1 MENVEILLVIAFIVR
16 AVLVL
21 FFFIFVL
28 VLFFFIFFTFFFV
41 GSTLLVEREAL
52 IRILIPFVVD
62 IVEFVEHFV
71 FYDLK
76 ITSVLHA
83 EISDL

>member
-1 MENVEILLVIAFIVR
+1 MENVEILFDR

-21 FFFIFVL
+21 
-28 VLFFFIFFTFFFV
+28 IFFTSYTIL
-41 GSTLLVEREAL
+41 GSTLLVEGKAL
-52 IRILIPFVVD
+52 IRILILFVVD
-62 IVEFVEHFV
+62 IVEFVELFV

>member
-16 AVLVL
+16 AILVL
-21 FFFIFVL
+21 FFFIF
-28 VLFFFIFFTFFFV
+28 FILFTFFFV

-62 IVEFVEHFV
+62 IVEFVELFV
-71 FYDLK
+71 FYDLI

>member
-1 MENVEILLVIAFIVR
+1 MENVEILFDR

-21 FFFIFVL
+21 
-28 VLFFFIFFTFFFV
+28 IFFTSYTIL
-41 GSTLLVEREAL
+41 GSTLLVEGKAL
-52 IRILIPFVVD
+52 IRILILFVVD
-62 IVEFVEHFV
+62 IVEFVELFV
-71 FYDLK
+71 FYDLI

>member
-1 MENVEILLVIAFIVR
+1 
-16 AVLVL
+16 
-21 FFFIFVL
+21 
-28 VLFFFIFFTFFFV
+28 
-41 GSTLLVEREAL
+41 VEREAL
-52 IRILIPFVVD
+52 IRILILFVVD

>member
-1 MENVEILLVIAFIVR
+1 MENVEILFDR

-21 FFFIFVL
+21 
-28 VLFFFIFFTFFFV
+28 IFFTSYTIV
-41 GSTLLVEREAL
+41 GSTLLVEGKAL
-52 IRILIPFVVD
+52 IRILILFVVD
-62 IVEFVEHFV
+62 IVEFVELFV

>member
-1 MENVEILLVIAFIVR
+1 MENVEILFDR

-21 FFFIFVL
+21 
-28 VLFFFIFFTFFFV
+28 IFFTSYIIL
-41 GSTLLVEREAL
+41 GSTLLVEGKAL
-52 IRILIPFVVD
+52 IRILILFVVD
-62 IVEFVEHFV
+62 IVEFVELFV
-71 FYDLK
+71 FYDLI

>member
-1 MENVEILLVIAFIVR
+1 VENVEILFDR

-21 FFFIFVL
+21 
-28 VLFFFIFFTFFFV
+28 IFFTSYTIL
-41 GSTLLVEREAL
+41 GSTLLVEGKAL
-52 IRILIPFVVD
+52 IRILILFVVD
-62 IVEFVEHFV
+62 IVEFVELFV
-71 FYDLK
+71 FYDLI

>member
-1 MENVEILLVIAFIVR
+1 MENVEILFHR

-21 FFFIFVL
+21 
-28 VLFFFIFFTFFFV
+28 IFFTSYTIV
-41 GSTLLVEREAL
+41 GSTLLVEGKAL
-52 IRILIPFVVD
+52 IRILILFVVD
-62 IVEFVEHFV
+62 IVEFVELFV

>member
-21 FFFIFVL
+21 FFFIF
-28 VLFFFIFFTFFFV
+28 FILFTFFFV